1 MSKPLTL
8 FTRTGITLTVAL
20 LVFVMFCIG
29 AMVTYIAIPLARQG
43 SDDLAAL
50 MVLSAKTWIELPPAS
65 RPFLE
70 EELMLEY
77 QLKVSI

>member
-8 FTRTGITLTVAL
+8 FTRTGITLTIAL
-20 LVFVMFCIG
+20 LVFVVFCIG

-50 MVLSAKTWIELPPAS
+50 MILSARTWIERPPAT

-70 EELMLEY
+70 EELISEY
-77 QLKVSI
+77 EL

>member
-8 FTRTGITLTVAL
+8 LTRTGITLTIAL
-20 LVFVMFCIG
+20 LVFVVFCIG

-50 MVLSAKTWIELPPAS
+50 MILSART
-65 RPFLE
+65 
-70 EELMLEY
+70 
-77 QLKVSI
+77 